1 MRVLLS
7 LLILFTA
14 MSLVCEEN
22 LSLIQIHRIYG
33 ANPVNEKIEIYRGS
47 VTRGTI
53 IHTEV
58 GRNSAFLENVI
69 ELCIYPEEHTFV
81 LSDVSSSGWNAGSL
95 FYVVMDGIEL
105 LRSRLED
112 ASTAEVPFNP
122 VYMIKT
128 SEAWRY
134 SSQAQSTPDWRYNV
148 NPTWQ
153 LLNPGSF
160 PAISTTTRYYSL
172 SITVPPLSLLCI
184 RVRE

>member
-1 MRVLLS
+1 
-7 LLILFTA
+7 

-81 LSDVSSSGWNAGSL
+81 LSDV
-95 FYVVMDGIEL
+95 YVFG
-105 LRSRLED
+105 
-112 ASTAEVPFNP
+112 
-122 VYMIKT
+122 
-128 SEAWRY
+128 
-134 SSQAQSTPDWRYNV
+134 
-148 NPTWQ
+148 
-153 LLNPGSF
+153 G
-160 PAISTTTRYYSL
+160 
-172 SITVPPLSLLCI
+172 
-184 RVRE
+184 